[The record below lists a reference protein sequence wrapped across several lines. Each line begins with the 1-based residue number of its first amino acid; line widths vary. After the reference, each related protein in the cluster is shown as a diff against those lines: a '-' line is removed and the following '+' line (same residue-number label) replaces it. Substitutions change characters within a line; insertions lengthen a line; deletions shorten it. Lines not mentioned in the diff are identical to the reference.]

1 MNLILLLNR
10 NIFKVQDEF
19 LEEPEIRE
27 LEKIAED
34 MMTPKHFRKR
44 KREKPPDELKENN
57 MEDEEGDIEKVA
69 NDDVTE
75 CPHCK
80 KILPKGSLQHHLRTT
95 HSQVS
100 YLHSFIS
107 SSSFELTIRCQPI

>member
-1 MNLILLLNR
+1 M
-10 NIFKVQDEF
+10 
-19 LEEPEIRE
+19 
-27 LEKIAED
+27 A
-34 MMTPKHFRKR
+34 PKHFGKR

-57 MEDEEGDIEKVA
+57 MEDGEDDIERVA

-80 KILPKGSLQHHLRTT
+80 KILPKGSLQHHLRAT

-100 YLHSFIS
+100 GYTCSSLRQHSRLNLLVILV
-107 SSSFELTIRCQPI
+107 ELTKILKIETAVLS

>member
-1 MNLILLLNR
+1 MYLVKSDCLLDR

-19 LEEPEIRE
+19 LEEPEMRE

-34 MMTPKHFRKR
+34 MMAPKHFGKR

-57 MEDEEGDIEKVA
+57 MEDEENDIEKVA

-80 KILPKGSLQHHLRTT
+80 KILPKGSLQHHLRAT

-100 YLHSFIS
+100 KLHLQLIF
-107 SSSFELTIRCQPI
+107 